1 MKLST
6 IALAT
11 ALTLTSPFALA
22 QTAPGLA
29 GYGTV
34 TAPSIGSYPTSV
46 GTSQVI
52 PTWSNTG
59 PASQPTARAFAP
71 IDPIGGARGRR

>member
-11 ALTLTSPFALA
+11 ALTFTLTSSFALA
-22 QTAPGLA
+22 QTAPGLT

-59 PASQPTARAFAP
+59 PANQPTPRAFAP
-71 IDPIGGARGRR
+71 IRGGRAFK

>member
-11 ALTLTSPFALA
+11 AFTLTSTFALA
-22 QTAPGLA
+22 QTSPGLA

-34 TAPSIGSYPTSV
+34 TAPSIGSYNTTV
-46 GTSQVI
+46 GTTQVI

-59 PASQPTARAFAP
+59 PANQPTAPAFAP
-71 IDPIGGARGRR
+71 IGRGGFAGKK

>member
-11 ALTLTSPFALA
+11 ALTFTLTSTFALA

-34 TAPSIGSYPTSV
+34 TAPSIGSYPTTV

-59 PASQPTARAFAP
+59 PASQPTPRAFAP
-71 IDPIGGARGRR
+71 IGGGGAQR